1 MKLSEGL
8 KYSKGANFCS
18 LISGQ
23 TRPEWNGRP
32 VLFPT
37 RAHGLCPSVSVRVPA
52 PLQIFP
58 WKNLILRSF
67 RSCCHP
73 ASFRAVIWQD
83 LACNLQEVEVLFVLK
98 LPNSSLQG
106 KQKAA
111 LLPPCRRAFCCELP
125 PTLPNES
132 CNVCRNAKTFAVLE
146 NVVLWKIFSCRRR
159 FRMPPVKSSC
169 YILLQAV
176 LVVFPP
182 LTLLNLRALFSLAR
196 TLDCHWQGWCK
207 KKSPNESGAALLFG
221 AGTNTVPEQGSG
233 AYLYLQQS
241 RNSSFSIFSR
251 CISSNFY

>member
-37 RAHGLCPSVSVRVPA
+37 RAHGSCPSVSVRVPA
-52 PLQIFP
+52 PLQIFL
-58 WKNLILRSF
+58 WKNLIPRSF

-73 ASFRAVIWQD
+73 ASLHAVIWQE

-111 LLPPCRRAFCCELP
+111 LLPPCRCAFCCELP

-132 CNVCRNAKTFAVLE
+132 CNVCRNANTFALLE

-182 LTLLNLRALFSLAR
+182 LTFLNLGGFIFPGKNFGLSLAGLVKEEITKWER
-196 TLDCHWQGWCK
+196 CCLTLWCRYK
-207 KKSPNESGAALLFG
+207 YSARAKQWGLSLSTAKQE
-221 AGTNTVPEQGSG
+221 
-233 AYLYLQQS
+233 
-241 RNSSFSIFSR
+241 
-251 CISSNFY
+251 